1 MLRVVHCIYDDP
13 RNPWVGGGGAMRVFE
28 IYRRLA
34 GRVDATVLTGS
45 FPGATSETIG
55 GVRYCRLGA
64 ASPYPWSRWTY
75 ARAATRHLAQIP
87 YDVAVYDFSV
97 YTPIR
102 LPRKQRT
109 GLVVHML
116 HGPTAED
123 RWGRFV
129 GPMVRRYEGSLL
141 RQARW
146 ISTTSHWME
155 KQLRPLVATEAR
167 IVLIGSGVPEEFT
180 RVVRREA
187 DYLLYYGR
195 FDIFQKGLDT
205 LLSAFAKLAAQVPQL
220 NLRIAGRGKDELHLG
235 DRIRELGLQGR
246 VRIISGATREEVLS
260 LMAGALALVM
270 PSRLEGL
277 PMVPAEA
284 MAAGVP
290 VIATAVGAVPE
301 VVDPPAGGVLV
312 RPDDPDA
319 LAGAVLEL
327 VNDPAHRTAL
337 SQSARKS
344 AERFSWDTVA
354 DDHLEFLCAI
364 ADEGGAFALT

>member
-1 MLRVVHCIYDDP
+1 
-13 RNPWVGGGGAMRVFE
+13 MRVFE

-45 FPGATSETIG
+45 FPGAKSETLD

-75 ARAATRHLAQIP
+75 ARAATRYLARIP
-87 YDVAVYDFSV
+87 YDVAIYDFSV
-97 YTPIR
+97 YTPLR
-102 LPRKQRT
+102 LPRNRRT
-109 GLVVHML
+109 GVVVHML
-116 HGPTAED
+116 HGPTADD

-129 GPMVRRYEGSLL
+129 GPTVRHYERALL
-141 RQARW
+141 RKAGW

-155 KQLRPLVATEAR
+155 EQLRPLVATEAR
-167 IVLIGSGVPEEFT
+167 IVVIGSGVPEEFT

-205 LLSAFAKLAAQVPQL
+205 LLSAFAMLAAQVPQL
-220 NLRIAGRGKDELHLG
+220 NLRIAGRGKDEVRLN
-235 DRIRELGLQGR
+235 DRVRELGLERR
-246 VRIISGATREEVLS
+246 VRIISQATREDVLS
-260 LMAGALALVM
+260 LFAGAIALVM

-277 PMVPAEA
+277 PVVPAEA

-312 RPDDPDA
+312 RPGDPDA
-319 LAGAVLEL
+319 LAWAVLGML
-327 VNDPAHRTAL
+327 NDSARREAL

-354 DDHLEFLCAI
+354 DHHLGFLHAI
-364 ADEGGAFALT
+364 ADEGGAFSLT